1 MPQFVLENNQLKLT
15 VRKSP
20 FIIRIT
26 LYLFAFAFFIFPTAG
41 TIASIA
47 LGEGLHFGFII
58 GIGIFSLFGF
68 YLLRV
73 ALWNT
78 YGEEIIQYSKNE
90 IVYEAN
96 YRWFRDAKKTI
107 KSENLTYF
115 VSPVGYEEDNEGILI
130 IDNGRETIECAVK
143 MPQQQIEELILLCKK
158 NIIQKTSC
166 S

>member
-1 MPQFVLENNQLKLT
+1 MPQFVLENNQVKLS

-20 FIIRIT
+20 FIIRLV
-26 LYLFAFAFFIFPTAG
+26 LYFFAFAFFTFPTAG

-58 GIGIFSLFGF
+58 GIGIFSLLGF

-78 YGEEIIQYSKNE
+78 YGEEIIAFSKNE

-96 YRWFRDAKKTI
+96 YGWSRDAKKII
-107 KSENLTYF
+107 KNESLTYF
-115 VSPVGYEEDNEGILI
+115 ASPIGYEEDNEGILI
-130 IDNGRETIECAVK
+130 LDNGKEIIECAVK
-143 MPQQQIEELILLCKK
+143 MPQQQIEEVIMLCKNNK
-158 NIIQKTSC
+158 F
-166 S
+166 

>member
-1 MPQFVLENNQLKLT
+1 MQQFLLENDQLKLT

-41 TIASIA
+41 TIVSIA

-58 GIGIFSLFGF
+58 GIGIFSLLGF

-78 YGEEIIQYSKNE
+78 YGEEIIHYSKNE
-90 IVYEAN
+90 IGYEAN
-96 YRWFRDAKKTI
+96 YGWFRDAKKTI
-107 KSENLTYF
+107 KNENLNYF

-130 IDNGRETIECAVK
+130 INNGKETIECAVK
-143 MPQQQIEELILLCKK
+143 MPLQQIEQLIALCK
-158 NIIQKTSC
+158 NHIV
-166 S
+166 

>member
-1 MPQFVLENNQLKLT
+1 MSQFIFGNNQVKLS

-20 FIIRIT
+20 FIIRLV
-26 LYLFAFAFFIFPTAG
+26 LYFFAFAFFTFPTAG

-58 GIGIFSLFGF
+58 GIGIFSLLGF

-96 YRWFRDAKKTI
+96 YGWFRDAKKTI
-107 KSENLTYF
+107 KNENLKYF
-115 VSPVGYEEDNEGILI
+115 VSPVGYEEDHEGILI
-130 IDNGRETIECAVK
+130 VDNGKETLECAVK
-143 MPQQQIEELILLCKK
+143 MPQQQIEELIVLCKN
-158 NIIQKTSC
+158 NIV
-166 S
+166 